1 MRKAF
6 VGAQLRRLREG
17 RHLSQASLADALGLP
32 VDHVSQLE
40 LNQRPL
46 TIPLLLDLNAMF
58 GIDVRLADDGR
69 LASEERLATE
79 LGQALSLLAPGEPVD
94 YAEVRHL
101 VANMPAIARALIAL
115 CREPR
120 QAPPAAV
127 PPPRAPPLPDEE
139 VREYFRDRHGHIA
152 ELDAAAEALHRA
164 VGLAAGDPRGVL
176 AAYLAR
182 RHGIH
187 VRIDTGQDE
196 GGQDEGGQNGTGLD
210 GTGLDEAGSMDGP
223 DARAAAKRT
232 LRLSGHLPP
241 GRHAFLLATRL
252 AFLEQGERLH
262 RLAGEARFFGEE
274 ARGLARVDLAKYF
287 AAALLLPY
295 GAFRDAAEALRYD
308 VERLARR
315 FDAGFEM
322 VCQRLATLQRPGA
335 EGVPFLFVRLDR
347 AGNVSKW
354 QAAADLPLR
363 PGDSGCPLWNVHE
376 TFAHPGRI
384 LTQYTRMP
392 DDRTYFWIARA
403 ITRSHGGYGAPTTS
417 FSVGL
422 GCELRHAWRLVYSA
436 GLDVNRA
443 TPVGPGCRRCQRPSC
458 PQRAYPAAPAAA
470 SR

>member
-46 TIPLLLDLNAMF
+46 TIPLLLDLNALF
-58 GIDVRLADDGR
+58 GIDVRLAEDGR
-69 LASEERLATE
+69 LAGEERLAAE
-79 LGQALSLLAPGEPVD
+79 LGQALSLVAAGEAVD

-101 VANMPAIARALIAL
+101 VANMPAIARALVAL
-115 CREPR
+115 CRA
-120 QAPPAAV
+120 QAHVPPAAA
-127 PPPRAPPLPDEE
+127 PPPHVPLLLPHEE
-139 VREYFRDRHGHIA
+139 VRAYFRDRHGHIG

-164 VGLAAGDPRGVL
+164 VGLAAGDPRGTL
-176 AAYLAR
+176 AAHLAR
-182 RHGIH
+182 RHGIQ
-187 VRIDTGQDE
+187 VRIDTGQGDA
-196 GGQDEGGQNGTGLD
+196 GP
-210 GTGLDEAGSMDGP
+210 DEASAGADSDG
-223 DARAAAKRT
+223 AANRI

-241 GRHAFLLATRL
+241 GRHAFQLATRL
-252 AFLEQGERLH
+252 AFLEQGEQLH
-262 RLAGEARFFGEE
+262 RLAGNGRFSGEE
-274 ARGLARVDLAKYF
+274 ARERARAELAKYF

-295 GAFRDAAEALRYD
+295 GTFHEAAEVLRYD

-315 FDAGFEM
+315 FGAGFEM

-354 QAAADLPLR
+354 QAAADQPFR
-363 PGDSGCPLWNVHE
+363 PEDGGCPLWTVHD
-376 TFAHPGRI
+376 TFAHPGGI

-403 ITRSHGGYGAPTTS
+403 ITRSHGGYGAPTTT
-417 FSVGL
+417 FSIGL

-436 GLDVNRA
+436 GLDAAQA
-443 TPVGPGCRRCQRPSC
+443 TPVGPGCRRCERPSC
-458 PQRAYPAAPAAA
+458 PQRAYPPAPAAA